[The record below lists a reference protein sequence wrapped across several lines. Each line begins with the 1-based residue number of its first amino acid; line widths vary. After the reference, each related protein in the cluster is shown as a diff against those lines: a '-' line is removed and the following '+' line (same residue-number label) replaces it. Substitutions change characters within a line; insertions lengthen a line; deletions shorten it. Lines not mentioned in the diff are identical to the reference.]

1 MAKPEIRS
9 EADAFRAAFHE
20 RMHANNMY
28 GLWELASQMTPQPQP
43 KMIPHMWPWSTTQSI
58 IEESA
63 RAVPVGDERRAL
75 QLFNPG
81 LGGRWATTNNLIA
94 AVQILLPGE
103 VARAHRHTPTA
114 IRFIIEGSG
123 AYTAVDGERVYM
135 APGDLILTPSW
146 AWHDHGNET
155 KDRVVWMDG
164 LDIPLIASLEAMFF
178 QFYSAPQVPASR
190 PPNASRQLYGHAHIT
205 PTWVKEKA
213 QSSPLLLYSWEQTW
227 QALNSLR
234 DHEGSAHDGVLLE
247 YRHPQT
253 GGPVLPTMAC
263 MVQLLRPGEHTKAHR
278 HTGSAVYHVVNGAGF
293 TIIDGQRFNWSKGDI
308 FALPPWAL
316 HEHANLRRAPMP
328 CCSRFRIC
336 RCSRRSVSITKKN
349 SKRTAGIRKSRRRSR
364 RRDRKTPLDP
374 SLSKRGNDN
383 SSIRHSRM
391 L

>member
-1 MAKPEIRS
+1 MAKPEPRS
-9 EADAFRAAFHE
+9 EGDAFRAAFHE

-28 GLWELASQMTPQPQP
+28 GLWELASQMTPNPQP
-43 KMIPHMWPWSTTQSI
+43 KMIPHMWPWSVTESI
-58 IEESA
+58 VEESA

-114 IRFIIEGSG
+114 IRFIIEGTG

-155 KDRVVWMDG
+155 KERVIWMDG

-178 QFYSAPQVPASR
+178 QFYSSPQVPASR
-190 PPNASRQLYGHAHIT
+190 PPNASKEMYGHAHIS
-205 PTWVKEKA
+205 PTWVKEKP
-213 QSSPLLLYSWEQTW
+213 QSSPLLLYSWDQTW
-227 QALNSLR
+227 QALNALR
-234 DHEGSAHDGVLLE
+234 DHAGSVHDGVLLE

-263 MVQLLRPGEHTKAHR
+263 MIQLLRPSEHTKASSHR
-278 HTGSAVYHVVNGAGF
+278 QRDLPRRARRRFYDYRRPALQLAQGRHPCHSTVGVARAWQFIDERGCGAVFNPGPAGA
-293 TIIDGQRFNWSKGDI
+293 QRAR
-308 FALPPWAL
+308 ALL
-316 HEHANLRRAPMP
+316 RGRNERERRAPE
-328 CCSRFRIC
+328 R
-336 RCSRRSVSITKKN
+336 N
-349 SKRTAGIRKSRRRSR
+349 
-364 RRDRKTPLDP
+364 LDV
-374 SLSKRGNDN
+374 
-383 SSIRHSRM
+383 
-391 L
+391 